1 MFNIEPFLPE
11 IEKICKK
18 HDARSLTLFGSAL
31 TDDFDPET
39 SDFDFLLE
47 LNGYKKGIV
56 RIIQIKEELESLLKK
71 EVDLV
76 FPKSIRNSL
85 LKEYILRK
93 TRVCYESRP

>member
-18 HDARSLTLFGSAL
+18 YDAKSLTLFGSAL
-31 TDDFDPET
+31 TDEFDLEK

-56 RIIQIKEELESLLKK
+56 RIIRIKEELESLLKK

-76 FPKSIRNSL
+76 FPKNIRNSL
-85 LKEYILRK
+85 LKEYIMRK
-93 TRVCYESRP
+93 TRVCYES